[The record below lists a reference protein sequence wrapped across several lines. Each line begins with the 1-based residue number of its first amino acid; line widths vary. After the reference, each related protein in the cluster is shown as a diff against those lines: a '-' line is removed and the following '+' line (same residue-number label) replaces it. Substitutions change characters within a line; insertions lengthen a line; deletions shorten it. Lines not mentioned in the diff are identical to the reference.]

1 MGKRKEIHIEELSEK
16 EQEELQKLA
25 TEMEAEAIQMRID
38 YEENPQPE
46 MEGMV
51 IGIHE
56 DSILLD
62 DESIK
67 LDTDVVVE
75 IKHKENKDAK
85 NKEKEDG
92 KKV

>member
-1 MGKRKEIHIEELSEK
+1 MGSKYMGKRKEIQIEELSEI
-16 EQEELQKLA
+16 EQKELQKLA

-38 YEENPQPE
+38 YEKNPQPE

-67 LDTDVVVE
+67 LDAEVVVE
-75 IKHKENKDAK
+75 LKRKESKDAENK
-85 NKEKEDG
+85 ED
-92 KKV
+92 

>member
-1 MGKRKEIHIEELSEK
+1 MNELTK
-16 EQEELQKLA
+16 DQQKELQKLA
-25 TEMEAEAIQMRID
+25 TEMEAEAIQMRMD

-67 LDTDVVVE
+67 LDAEVVVE
-75 IKHKENKDAK
+75 LKRKESKDAENK
-85 NKEKEDG
+85 ED
-92 KKV
+92 